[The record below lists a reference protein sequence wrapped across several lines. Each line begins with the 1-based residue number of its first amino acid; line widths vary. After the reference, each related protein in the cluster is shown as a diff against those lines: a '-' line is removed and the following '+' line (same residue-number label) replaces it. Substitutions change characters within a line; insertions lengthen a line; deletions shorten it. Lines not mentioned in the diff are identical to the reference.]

1 MVSASVQLKIAAA
14 PICHPVATKVS
25 TYAFVNPL
33 IAVLLGVLL
42 LGEHLASTEVIGMIV
57 IVAAVA
63 MVVYSRVDRGKR
75 EIMGMAGEAV
85 E

>member
-1 MVSASVQLKIAAA
+1 
-14 PICHPVATKVS
+14 
-25 TYAFVNPL
+25 
-33 IAVLLGVLL
+33 
-42 LGEHLASTEVIGMIV
+42 VIGMVV

-75 EIMGMAGEAV
+75 EIVGMAGEAV

>member
-1 MVSASVQLKIAAA
+1 
-14 PICHPVATKVS
+14 
-25 TYAFVNPL
+25 VNPA

-42 LGEHLASTEVIGMIV
+42 LGERLAAAEVLGMFV
-57 IVAAVA
+57 VVAAVA

-75 EIMGMAGEAV
+75 EIMGMAGDAV